1 MKIAPLSTSDPW
13 LGRILEDRESFAQGL
28 RGVPVESTVEVDLVE
43 VLHGRPEENYRPYL
57 HIRGEVVGVRPDVE
71 LPYGVEELSSRRGS
85 GTRVDAFYE
94 FDHRQLQELVSKGY
108 FTEGFQAPDA
118 LASVPWELPM
128 EADFVIVG
136 PRTAEEVP
144 IVFMGLSSAAG
155 LNIDQ
160 ASSGY
165 DLSAYFPDYTAE
177 LEAEGQVE
185 VEEELSRDGS
195 GRDLFADDDL
205 SNVVHIEERLEQARE
220 AAVGPVAPERV
231 FDRLVDEVA
240 AMIPLPEQLEEE
252 VFEPELT
259 EADVLYATSVA
270 PGVDRFIAGEHG
282 VPEAEPLPEAKAAPD
297 PTPAPVSDGPSEGEP
312 VHQGD
317 EGQVDDLFADD
328 DPEIEDEELAPE
340 PIRVE
345 PEEPAAE
352 KPEVSD
358 KTGADTDTDAHR
370 DAARVRRERSERI
383 RRTLV
388 EDEVEQQ
395 DQDSHELG

>member
-57 HIRGEVVGVRPDVE
+57 HIRGEVIGVRPSVE
-71 LPYGVEELSSRRGS
+71 LPYGVDELSSRRGS

-155 LNIDQ
+155 LDIDQ

-165 DLSAYFPDYTAE
+165 DLSAYFPDFTAE
-177 LEAEGQVE
+177 PEAEEQVE
-185 VEEELSRDGS
+185 VEEGLSRDGS

-205 SNVVHIEERLEQARE
+205 SNVVHIEERLAQARE
-220 AAVGPVAPERV
+220 AAAGPVAPERV

-240 AMIPLPEQLEEE
+240 ATIPLPEQLEEE
-252 VFEPELT
+252 EVFESEPT

-270 PGVDRFIAGEHG
+270 PGVDRAIAGDHSVSEEPLL
-282 VPEAEPLPEAKAAPD
+282 PEAEAGSGS
-297 PTPAPVSDGPSEGEP
+297 VS
-312 VHQGD
+312 
-317 EGQVDDLFADD
+317 DDLFEDEPVYQDDDEQVEDVFADD
-328 DPEIEDEELAPE
+328 EPDAEDEELAPE

-345 PEEPAAE
+345 PEEPSTE
-352 KPEVSD
+352 EPEVVD
-358 KTGADTDTDAHR
+358 KTDVGTDTSTDAHR
-370 DAARVRRERSERI
+370 DVARARRERSERI
-383 RRTLV
+383 RLRLAQ
-388 EDEVEQQ
+388 DEAEQQ
-395 DQDSHELG
+395 DQDSHEFS